1 MKFAR
6 SRALFTFMIFGYAFL
21 YAPIVLLIVYS
32 FNESKSSSVWTG
44 FSLKWY
50 KALLSNQNVLDAA
63 WLSLKIAF
71 MTANLA
77 VTIGTIGA
85 LVIVRFK
92 TFKGKSFLNGLVTAP
107 LVMPDVMTGLALL
120 LMFVVLGQL
129 IGWPAERGMITIML
143 GHSTIAIAY
152 VLVVIRARLVDF
164 DIHLEEAA
172 LDLGAR
178 PMTVFFRIT
187 LPIIFPSIA
196 AAWLLAFTL
205 SLDDVIIADFLSG
218 PGSTTLP
225 MLVFSSIRLGVSPE
239 INALATII
247 VSVLSI
253 GIMVAG
259 VVMNRR
265 LKMQK
270 RS

>member
-6 SRALFTFMIFGYAFL
+6 SRMLFTFMTFGYAFL
-21 YAPIVLLIVYS
+21 YAPIILLITYS
-32 FNESKSSSVWTG
+32 FNESKSSSVWAG
-44 FSLKWY
+44 FSIKWY
-50 KALLSNQNVLDAA
+50 KSLLSNQSVLDAA

-92 TFKGKSFLNGLVTAP
+92 TFKGKAFLNGLVTAP

-120 LMFVVLGQL
+120 LMFVVMGQTF
-129 IGWPAERGMITIML
+129 GWPSERGMMTITL
-143 GHSTIAIAY
+143 GHCTIAIAY
-152 VLVVIRARLVDF
+152 VLVVIRARLIEF
-164 DIHLEEAA
+164 DIHIEEAA

-178 PMTVFFRIT
+178 PLVVFFRIT

-247 VSVLSI
+247 VTILSA
-253 GIMVAG
+253 GIIVAG
-259 VVMNRR
+259 IIMNRR
-265 LKMQK
+265 LKTRK
-270 RS
+270 KT